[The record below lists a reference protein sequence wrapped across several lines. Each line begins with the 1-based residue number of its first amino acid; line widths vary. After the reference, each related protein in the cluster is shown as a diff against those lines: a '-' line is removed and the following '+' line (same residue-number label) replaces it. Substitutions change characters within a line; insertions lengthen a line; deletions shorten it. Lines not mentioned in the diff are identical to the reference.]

1 MTKFIHLTKEM
12 FKSGQPI
19 AQGEARIWLKEH
31 APKSL
36 LEKLGTLKNLQE
48 LKLENGQ
55 LIVAHSESGHHHV
68 LEPVDKSVSISKA
81 ASLLIDSTNELIG
94 EIILSQECA
103 LMHGRSND
111 NHQAYIFPT
120 GEYIRVIDEE
130 STPEGWKRV
139 VD

>member
-1 MTKFIHLTKEM
+1 MTDAIKLTEEM

-19 AQGEARIWLKEH
+19 AQGEARIWMKKY

-36 LEKLGTLKNLQE
+36 LEKIGKMKNLQPM
-48 LKLENGQ
+48 KLENGQ

-68 LEPVDKSVSISKA
+68 LEPVYKDVHLSDA
-81 ASLLIDSTNELIG
+81 AKILIDSTNELIG
-94 EIILSQECA
+94 EMQLAEQCLLKHNRENA
-103 LMHGRSND
+103 THGG
-111 NHQAYIFPT
+111 YIFPA

-139 VD
+139 ID